1 MATVLRKRRKR
12 VGESPL
18 LPPIPFE
25 TNWNITPDIKEE
37 ELENLITDIHA
48 KYKAWDLELAIAHPL
63 KVYETR
69 KEYMEKSTPLEKFQK
84 EINEIQL
91 SLWHRL
97 IGIRSNK
104 YSSKDI
110 ANTAMFLL
118 LLKTHPTK
126 CPKEKEYL
134 KF

>member
-1 MATVLRKRRKR
+1 MTTVLRKRRKR
-12 VGESPL
+12 VGESGE
-18 LPPIPFE
+18 LPAVPFE
-25 TNWNITPDIKEE
+25 TNWKISPNIKEE
-37 ELENLITDIHA
+37 ELENLITAIHSN
-48 KYKAWDLELAIAHPL
+48 YKVWDLELSLEYPQ

-104 YSSKDI
+104 YSSRDI

-118 LLKTHPTK
+118 LLKTHPTR